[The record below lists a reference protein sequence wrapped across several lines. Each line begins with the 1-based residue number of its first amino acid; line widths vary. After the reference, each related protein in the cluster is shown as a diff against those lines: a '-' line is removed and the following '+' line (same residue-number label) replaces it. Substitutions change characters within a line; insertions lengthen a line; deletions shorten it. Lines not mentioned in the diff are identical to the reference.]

1 MTASHDI
8 PTVDGNG
15 AAIPVIGLG
24 TSGLRGSDCVR
35 AVETALAEGYR
46 HIDTAVMYGNEA
58 EVGQAL
64 KASGVPREKVFVTT
78 KVLPGDLSAVAL
90 RQSARDS
97 LKRLA
102 LDNVDLLLIH
112 WPNKAIP
119 LAESVAALCEAKKL
133 GLARHVGVANFP
145 AAMLDEAVRLAASH
159 GEKLSANQCED
170 HPRLDQTKLLAACRS
185 HGVVLVSYCPI
196 GKGRLFDEPAIAA
209 IARRLGK
216 APSQVVLRW
225 HTLQRGVA
233 AIPKSSQRGHLIE
246 NLGVFDFD
254 LSGADMA
261 AISALASPN
270 GRLVRPAMA
279 PDWD

>member
-46 HIDTAVMYGNEA
+46 HIATAVMYGNEA

-119 LAESVAALCEAKKL
+119 LAESVAALCEA
-133 GLARHVGVANFP
+133 NFP

-159 GEKLSANQCED
+159 GEKLSANQCEY